1 MNDQE
6 VFYSLLTIRHSLNVS
21 KKKLR
26 KMLMNER
33 EFHFTKYDFDRL
45 RQLVNEHTGIKLSD
59 HKQEMLYSRLSRRLR
74 ALKLNSFSN
83 YYKLLQEDNGE
94 ELVHFIN
101 AITTNLTAFFREPH
115 HFELLEQVLLP
126 QLLIKKQASRRLRIW
141 SAGCATGEEAY
152 SIAMVVKEVVPFGW
166 DVKILATDL
175 DSSVLEKGIKG
186 IYEEDRISGISP
198 ARLHRWFKKG
208 TNQAV
213 GKMQVSE
220 ELQSLITFKYLN
232 LMSLWPM
239 RGPFDMIFCRN
250 VVIYFDKTTQKILFE
265 RFANILDK
273 NAYLLIGHSEN
284 LFQLSTRFRLLQQ
297 TVYIKTE

>member
-1 MNDQE
+1 
-6 VFYSLLTIRHSLNVS
+6 
-21 KKKLR
+21 
-26 KMLMNER
+26 MNER
-33 EFHFTKYDFDRL
+33 EFQFTKYDFDRL

-74 ALKLNSFSN
+74 ALHLSSFSS
-83 YYKLLQEDNGE
+83 YYKLLQKDNGE

-115 HFELLEQVLLP
+115 HFDLLAQVLLP
-126 QLLIKKQASRRLRIW
+126 QLLTKKQTSRRLRIW

-152 SIAMVVKEVVPFGW
+152 SIAMVVKEIVPAAW

-175 DSSVLEKGIKG
+175 DSSVLEKGKRG
-186 IYEEDRISGISP
+186 LYEEERISGMSL

-208 TNQAV
+208 TGLAT
-213 GKMQVSE
+213 GKIQVST
-220 ELQSLITFKYLN
+220 ELQELITFKHLN
-232 LMSLWPM
+232 LIGLWPM
-239 RGPFDMIFCRN
+239 HGPFDIIFCRN
-250 VVIYFDKTTQKILFE
+250 VVIYFDKSTQKILFE

-273 NAYLLIGHSEN
+273 ESYLLIGHSEN

-297 TVYIKTE
+297 TVYVKIDH